1 MYAELGARRVSCRR
15 RLARRAG
22 GAHASPVQIHSPNER
37 AGRQAG
43 GHRPACGSALIY
55 QRVVEQQP
63 LAEDIYRRLI
73 TCLLALEQRGEA
85 YEGYRRCR
93 QQLSVLLGITPST
106 ETDALVA
113 SLRNCS

>member
-1 MYAELGARRVSCRR
+1 MRNWGRGEFLVGDDDLPDVLAARTRLRSRFTRQMSALGV
-15 RLARRAG
+15 RLEAIG
-22 GAHASPVQIHSPNER
+22 Q
-37 AGRQAG
+37 
-43 GHRPACGSALIY
+43 PAVAALIY